1 MLGYPKPDPGPIW
14 TMAKF
19 LLISIE
25 MALSIH
31 CYFAQPL
38 YLNIRE
44 VLLDFSLQNL
54 EIKIL
59 DMWVLFLVW

>member
-1 MLGYPKPDPGPIW
+1 
-14 TMAKF
+14 
-19 LLISIE
+19 
-25 MALSIH
+25 MALSIQ
-31 CYFAQPL
+31 CYFAQSS

-59 DMWVLFLVW
+59 DM